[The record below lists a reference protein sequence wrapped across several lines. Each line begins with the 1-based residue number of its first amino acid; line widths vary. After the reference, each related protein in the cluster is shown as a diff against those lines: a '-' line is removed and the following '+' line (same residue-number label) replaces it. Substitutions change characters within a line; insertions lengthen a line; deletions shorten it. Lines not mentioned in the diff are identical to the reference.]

1 MHNHVSAVD
10 AVIVAAYVVIFAAMW
25 RTVSAHLADRPVGQA
40 MAYIL

>member
-10 AVIVAAYVVIFAAMW
+10 AVVVFAYVIIGAVIW
-25 RTVSAHLADRPVGQA
+25 RTVAAHNAESPLGQA

>member
-10 AVIVAAYVVIFAAMW
+10 GVVVFAYVIIGLALW

-40 MAYIL
+40 MAFIA